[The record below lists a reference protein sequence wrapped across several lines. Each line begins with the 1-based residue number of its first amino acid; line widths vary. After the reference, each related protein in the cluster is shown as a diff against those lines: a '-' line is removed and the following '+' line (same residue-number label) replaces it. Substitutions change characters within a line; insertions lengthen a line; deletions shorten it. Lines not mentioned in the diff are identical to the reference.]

1 MNKTVQGLK
10 MEIVPIR
17 KTQTSGSPG
26 DGKPR
31 EENMNYWHKHHQQN
45 TGDERENFKH
55 RKYERRKWYISQ
67 RKC

>member
-17 KTQTSGSPG
+17 KTQTSGSPV

-31 EENMNYWHKHHQQN
+31 EENMNY
-45 TGDERENFKH
+45 
-55 RKYERRKWYISQ
+55 
-67 RKC
+67 